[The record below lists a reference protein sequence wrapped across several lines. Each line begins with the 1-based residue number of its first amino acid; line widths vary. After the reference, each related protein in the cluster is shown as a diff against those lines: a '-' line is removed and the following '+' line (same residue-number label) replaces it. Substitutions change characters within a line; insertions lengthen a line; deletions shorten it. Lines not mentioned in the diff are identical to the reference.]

1 MYVLIHVFECF
12 RYCLPLHSHFFNDY
26 LLKIIERDLLA
37 DLLKMLLLLIFLAEV
52 LLVLRIALRVV
63 PEVETRALMDA
74 VAEPRAKILIV
85 DPALLVLVPL
95 LHQFVDVFV
104 VRVQVAEV
112 AEEVF
117 ARDEAIVVLV
127 HEQECLAHRVEVAA
141 EFLLQQFLYHV
152 EALQGPLERRGIVH
166 SLYHELLSKFV
177 LSLNRRHEVR
187 LELGVGI
194 LVVGVAQ
201 MREECP
207 LEALVVDDEILRLA
221 PGICSRREVGGVDEK
236 QLNVLLGDLVRV
248 CLMIEVVEHP
258 LHRNYILKVVDADQ
272 SLAAHVHG
280 SERVVTVAVNVE

>member
-1 MYVLIHVFECF
+1 M
-12 RYCLPLHSHFFNDY
+12 
-26 LLKIIERDLLA
+26 
-37 DLLKMLLLLIFLAEV
+37 
-52 LLVLRIALRVV
+52 
-63 PEVETRALMDA
+63 
-74 VAEPRAKILIV
+74 
-85 DPALLVLVPL
+85 
-95 LHQFVDVFV
+95 
-104 VRVQVAEV
+104 
-112 AEEVF
+112 
-117 ARDEAIVVLV
+117 
-127 HEQECLAHRVEVAA
+127 
-141 EFLLQQFLYHV
+141 
-152 EALQGPLERRGIVH
+152 
-166 SLYHELLSKFV
+166 
-177 LSLNRRHEVR
+177 
-187 LELGVGI
+187 GI